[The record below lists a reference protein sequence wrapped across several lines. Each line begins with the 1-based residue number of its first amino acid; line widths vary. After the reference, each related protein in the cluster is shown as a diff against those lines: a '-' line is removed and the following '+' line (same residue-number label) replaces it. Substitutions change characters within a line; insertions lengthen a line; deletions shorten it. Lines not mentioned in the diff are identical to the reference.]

1 MYDLTAVNC
10 TYNYTHCGKV
20 SKYTTCT
27 TTIYAAPI
35 SAKSYAFCA
44 ALPMASQVTPMTV
57 LVPGDVQSVLLTGI
71 YRAHNNHG
79 TIGRLPSSAH

>member
-10 TYNYTHCGKV
+10 TYNYTHRGKV

-44 ALPMASQVTPMTV
+44 ALPMASQVTP
-57 LVPGDVQSVLLTGI
+57 
-71 YRAHNNHG
+71 
-79 TIGRLPSSAH
+79 

>member
-1 MYDLTAVNC
+1 MYV
-10 TYNYTHCGKV
+10 V
-20 SKYTTCT
+20 
-27 TTIYAAPI
+27 PI

-57 LVPGDVQSVLLTGI
+57 LVPSGVQSVLLTP
-71 YRAHNNHG
+71 YQAHNNHG

>member
-1 MYDLTAVNC
+1 MYV
-10 TYNYTHCGKV
+10 V
-20 SKYTTCT
+20 
-27 TTIYAAPI
+27 PI

-57 LVPGDVQSVLLTGI
+57 LVPCGVQSVLLTP
-71 YRAHNNHG
+71 YQAHNNHG